1 MRTLGRRENDSCM
14 SASELTFGVTNRITA
29 KETVIAVADATKC
42 DSLGFQPEDHGRQVN
57 QAAERRQVLRLGP
70 PVVAPR
76 LSLTD
81 KEEYIDGMVALAVP
95 VTDMNGRLYATL
107 SFQAPVMRIPIDSLT
122 DFLPTG
128 SIPRTEVRGCRM
140 SLLRNFVSHFDLAS
154 LLTTACNAERQQRA
168 GLKAVSRFEPLLVV
182 EYQPPRLPGALR
194 PSAHGWR
201 PFTQPLPTTSYLCSA
216 RSHPWKPRGQVIG
229 CGLRIRSRFEHQRLP
244 C

>member
-1 MRTLGRRENDSCM
+1 MRRHAIASGFNPRTKDDRSTKPRSGDRCFDWGRLSSLRD
-14 SASELTFGVTNRITA
+14 SASL
-29 KETVIAVADATKC
+29 
-42 DSLGFQPEDHGRQVN
+42 
-57 QAAERRQVLRLGP
+57 AE
-70 PVVAPR
+70 
-76 LSLTD
+76 
-81 KEEYIDGMVALAVP
+81 
-95 VTDMNGRLYATL
+95 
-107 SFQAPVMRIPIDSLT
+107 
-122 DFLPTG
+122 

-154 LLTTACNAERQQRA
+154 LPTTACNAERQQRTE
-168 GLKAVSRFEPLLVV
+168 LKAVSRFEPLLVV

-216 RSHPWKPRGQVIG
+216 RSHPWKPRGPVIG

>member
-14 SASELTFGVTNRITA
+14 SASDLTLGVTKRITA
-29 KETVIAVADATKC
+29 KETVIAVADATTC

-76 LSLTD
+76 LSLT
-81 KEEYIDGMVALAVP
+81 
-95 VTDMNGRLYATL
+95 
-107 SFQAPVMRIPIDSLT
+107 
-122 DFLPTG
+122 TG

-201 PFTQPLPTTSYLCSA
+201 PFTQPLPTTSYLRSS